1 MKEVNLKDQT
11 IGNFQYDAIFEL
23 DEAQEAEILRQGVL
37 RLLQGKPSGDWE
49 KGILKRMFPEAKKR
63 DEVKVKDDE
72 TGEMRAFRR
81 TDIPFSDAD
90 GAALA
95 KSYESVE
102 FAIGENEKGETIK
115 SALSGTVSNVRV
127 YEGGSAALPK
137 FAREKAFVNGY
148 LAANGGKLA
157 SGESRNAASFAANR
171 GITAPTEPWE
181 EDTEFLGN
189 VKAWLTEYL
198 KKQAENE

>member
-1 MKEVNLKDQT
+1 MQVKLENIT
-11 IGNFQYDAIFEL
+11 IGNFKYNAKFEL
-23 DEAQEAEILRQGVL
+23 DDVQTEEVLRQGVL

-49 KGILKRMFPEAKKR
+49 KAILKRLYPDAKKR
-63 DEVKVKDDE
+63 DEIKVKDEE
-72 TGEMRAFRR
+72 TGELRPFRR
-81 TDIPFSDAD
+81 TDIPFSEADAN
-90 GAALA
+90 ALKA
-95 KSYESVE
+95 SYENVE
-102 FAIGENEKGETIK
+102 FSIGENEKGETIK
-115 SALSGTVSNVRV
+115 STLLGEVSGIEL
-127 YEGGSAALPK
+127 YEGGTTAAPK

-157 SGESRNAASFAANR
+157 SGETRTAASFALNR
-171 GITAPTEPWE
+171 GVPAPTEPWD